1 MKNVLQRYLSIL
13 IALLLSDDRCTY
25 GQADKFIGKGSV
37 QAIQFSP
44 DGRWLAIGTTALL
57 ELYEAETYQFSHSIE
72 MNVDA
77 LEFSPDGLEMLVAAG
92 RSIASESTAP
102 QAR

>member
-13 IALLLSDDRCTY
+13 IALFSVAIVAY
-25 GQADKFIGKGSV
+25 GQTDKFIGKGSV
-37 QAIQFSP
+37 QAIQFSL

-57 ELYEAETYQFSHSIE
+57 ELYEAQTYQLSRSIE

-77 LEFSPDGLEMLVAAG
+77 LEFSPDGSEMLVADGNYCIGWIPLRG
-92 RSIASESTAP
+92 R
-102 QAR
+102 